1 MIVYNII
8 NVGVLLISISLIA
21 YTLYI
26 YTWGTLKHLTYTC
39 TMISVPLALKLCNF
53 KLIGLCQNKVK
64 VGGKKNY

>member
-26 YTWGTLKHLTYTC
+26 YMGNTEAFNIYLYHDFSTTCSETL
-39 TMISVPLALKLCNF
+39 
-53 KLIGLCQNKVK
+53 
-64 VGGKKNY
+64 